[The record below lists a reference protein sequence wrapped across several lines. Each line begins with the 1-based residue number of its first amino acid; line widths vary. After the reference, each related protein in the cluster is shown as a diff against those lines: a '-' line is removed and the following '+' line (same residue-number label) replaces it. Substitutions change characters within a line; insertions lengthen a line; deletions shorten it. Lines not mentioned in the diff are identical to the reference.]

1 LSLLVKFYKWA
12 SKFRKLRIRQYLALS
27 YFLLLLA
34 SGVLSD
40 PIMAVVYAGLYEAGF
55 LGLIL
60 VYISPMQEKNEMRWG
75 YLALGVTLIVCCM
88 LWLEFIWSRSV

>member
-1 LSLLVKFYKWA
+1 MSLLVKFYKWA
-12 SKFRKLRIRQYLALS
+12 SKFGKLRIRQYLPLS
-27 YFLLLLA
+27 YFSLLLA

-40 PIMAVVYAGLYEAGF
+40 PFMAVAYAGLYEAGF

-60 VYISPMQEKNEMRWG
+60 VYVSPMQEKNEMRWG
-75 YLALGVTLIVCCM
+75 YLALGVTLIVCCI